1 MQVQNDPVAIHSE
14 YDGIRLL
21 LEAAELAKENEVYL
35 FVKRHPFC
43 QSFAVEE
50 TITLLTQNNPWVIRT
65 NSNIHTLIRR
75 SNSVITINSG
85 VGIEALIDGASVF
98 CAGKCEWQQCCNII
112 KDKNDLKKAFL
123 HYPEKM
129 NAFQK
134 KTLAFLLTDYWIDP
148 TSPSNYDDAID
159 NALANFDSGYGDLDS
174 HINHSDVLLPIILDL
189 HGRLEYEQRKAKQ
202 STLDAYAAIDL
213 YENLKNEKESIASE
227 LQQYIERV
235 RICEEELEQ
244 LRNRI

>member
-1 MQVQNDPVAIHSE
+1 MD
-14 YDGIRLL
+14 
-21 LEAAELAKENEVYL
+21 
-35 FVKRHPFC
+35 
-43 QSFAVEE
+43 
-50 TITLLTQNNPWVIRT
+50 
-65 NSNIHTLIRR
+65 R
-75 SNSVITINSG
+75 S
-85 VGIEALIDGASVF
+85 
-98 CAGKCEWQQCCNII
+98 
-112 KDKNDLKKAFL
+112 
-123 HYPEKM
+123 
-129 NAFQK
+129 
-134 KTLAFLLTDYWIDP
+134 

-159 NALANFDSGYGDLDS
+159 NALAKFDSGYGDLDS